1 MQASAKKLA
10 KHFSYIWTLKM
21 QCEEEQEHDP
31 KLSIEHVMSVKRRV
45 CTTRQHEEI
54 VTNLKSGRP
63 ASPKM
68 FTNLSLRNLLQWS
81 IEAKVSLTL
90 SFAASRGR
98 RASLIKAMQKL
109 HYCVTSTDSTLYS
122 RRVLLPLMPS

>member
-1 MQASAKKLA
+1 MTQSSAS
-10 KHFSYIWTLKM
+10 STLC
-21 QCEEEQEHDP
+21 Q
-31 KLSIEHVMSVKRRV
+31 SNVV
-45 CTTRQHEEI
+45 CATTRQHEEI
-54 VTNLKSGRP
+54 ATNLKSGQP

-90 SFAASRGR
+90 SFATSRGR
-98 RASLIKAMQKL
+98 RASLIKAMQGL
-109 HYCVTSTDSTLYS
+109 YFCVTGTDSTLYS